1 MERKGYITASD
12 LFSMI
17 AARDSIIILDT
28 RQLSDYEE
36 YHVSGAVRV
45 EAEGVMD
52 YLEGSTAAAKVPVII
67 ISDLD
72 EPSDDLS
79 RKLYEKGYNAFYL
92 KGGME
97 EGWFRLV
104 RHIRIHEQ
112 K

>member
-17 AARDSIIILDT
+17 AARDSMVILDT

-45 EAEGVMD
+45 EAEEIPD
-52 YLEGSTAAAKVPVII
+52 YLEGSAAYSKVPVIV

-72 EPSDDLS
+72 EPSEGLS
-79 RKLYEKGYNAFYL
+79 HRLYEKGYNAFYL
-92 KGGME
+92 KGGMKD
-97 EGWFRLV
+97 GWFRLV

>member
-1 MERKGYITASD
+1 MERKDYITASD

-17 AARDSIIILDT
+17 ASRDSMVILDT

-45 EAEGVMD
+45 ETEDILD
-52 YLEGSTAAAKVPVII
+52 YIEGSVASAKVPVIV
-67 ISDLD
+67 ISEL
-72 EPSDDLS
+72 EYPSDDLS
-79 RKLYEKGYNAFYL
+79 RGLYEKGYNAFYL
-92 KGGME
+92 KGGMKD
-97 EGWFRLV
+97 GWFRLV

>member
-17 AARDSIIILDT
+17 AARDKMVILDT
-28 RQLSDYEE
+28 RQVSDYEE

-45 EAEGVMD
+45 EAEEISN
-52 YLEGSTAAAKVPVII
+52 YLEGSAASAKVPVIV
-67 ISDLD
+67 ISERD
-72 EPSDDLS
+72 EPSDGLS
-79 RKLYEKGYNAFYL
+79 RGLYEKGYNAFYL